1 MAGTRPLTSEEISQV
16 LKHLDT
22 IRDKTMFILGIK
34 TGFRIQEL
42 LSIKVDD
49 VMKHGTIVDVVR
61 VKRRFTKGKVISR
74 DVALSQSA
82 KDAIKNLID
91 SENLKP
97 SNYLFKSRK
106 GDNKPI
112 ERGQAWTILDNAYR
126 KARLQGSLGCHSMR
140 KTFAKNVYQALS
152 FDLVKTKIALGHR
165 SINSTISYLPVSEE
179 EVQQVVKSIE

>member
-61 VKRRFTKGKVISR
+61 VKRRFTKGKAISR

-82 KDAIKNLID
+82 KDAIKNLIE
-91 SENLKP
+91 SESLANDD
-97 SNYLFKSRK
+97 YLFQSRK
-106 GDNKPI
+106 GKNQAIK
-112 ERGQAWTILDNAYR
+112 RCQAWTILDKAFR
-126 KARLQGSLGCHSMR
+126 KAKLQGNLGCHSMR
-140 KTFAKNVYQALS
+140 KTFAKTVHAAMS
-152 FDLVKTKIALGHR
+152 FDLVKTKMALGHR
-165 SINSTISYLPVSEE
+165 SIMSTITYLPINQEDVNTIVS
-179 EVQQVVKSIE
+179 SIE